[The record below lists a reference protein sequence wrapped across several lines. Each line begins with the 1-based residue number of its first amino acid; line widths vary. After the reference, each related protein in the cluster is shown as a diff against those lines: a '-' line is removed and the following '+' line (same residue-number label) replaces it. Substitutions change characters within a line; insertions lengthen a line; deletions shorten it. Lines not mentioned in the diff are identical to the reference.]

1 MGPDPGPGGGVTMLQ
16 KYRVQFIDFNGKK
29 HRVLVRAANRYLAAN
44 LARLKYETLVDL
56 IISVKEVS

>member
-1 MGPDPGPGGGVTMLQ
+1 MLQ

-44 LARLKYETLVDL
+44 IVRLKYESLVDL
-56 IISVKEVS
+56 IISVKEV